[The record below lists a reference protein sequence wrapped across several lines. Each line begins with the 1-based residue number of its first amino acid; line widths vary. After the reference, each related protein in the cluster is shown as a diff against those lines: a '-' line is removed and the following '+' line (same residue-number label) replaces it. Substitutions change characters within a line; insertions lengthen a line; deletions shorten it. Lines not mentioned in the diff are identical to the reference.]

1 MLKGQESRREVSG
14 LQIFELV
21 LKVGD
26 FGLLVAVLFGLY
38 RATTTLGP
46 QAITAITKLGG
57 ALEGLR
63 DETRAGFATL
73 DGRIEEVEKAV
84 GIDKRLSE
92 MQRTT
97 EEARHAAEVA
107 AVATG
112 QHAAIVAERSSPTTP
127 GRGFPPIRPPYSSRG
142 T

>member
-1 MLKGQESRREVSG
+1 MSG

-38 RATTTLGP
+38 RVTTTLGP
-46 QAITAITKLGG
+46 QAITAVTDLGG
-57 ALEGLR
+57 SLKSLTAEMR
-63 DETRAGFATL
+63 SGFATL

-84 GIDKRLSE
+84 GLDKRLSE

-97 EEARHAAEVA
+97 EEARHAAELA
-107 AVATG
+107 ATATG
-112 QHAAIVAERSSPTTP
+112 QHAAITAERSSPTTP
-127 GRGFPPIRPPYSSRG
+127 GRGFAPIRPPYGSTPGRG